1 MYQKYLYSSSGEPTW
16 WKYNGKS
23 GCESNLL
30 VRFNYTAD
38 PRDQRPKSQSTN
50 LTVCSQTPKEE
61 TQNLPL
67 EVSARLNGGVAQHG
81 QWSLWT
87 QPLLCSHPLS
97 SQKHAWFTT
106 ENFLGHL
113 CIPETGSGQMRG
125 EDSEK
130 DTCLLGASQITKDL
144 KPLILWIWRIVSK
157 YVNGERRSTGT
168 S

>member
-1 MYQKYLYSSSGEPTW
+1 MYQKYLHSSSGEPTLR
-16 WKYNGKS
+16 KYNGKS

-87 QPLLCSHPLS
+87 QPLLHV
-97 SQKHAWFTT
+97 H
-106 ENFLGHL
+106 
-113 CIPETGSGQMRG
+113 
-125 EDSEK
+125 
-130 DTCLLGASQITKDL
+130 
-144 KPLILWIWRIVSK
+144 ILWPHRNMHGSLQRTFW
-157 YVNGERRSTGT
+157 GT
-168 S
+168 CVYQKLAVAKCKEKTRKRTPASWVLPKLPKT